1 MKGIFESHTRL
12 STQSQRPSR
21 GETAPLHTNTHTGGA
36 RGGGGTGSKR
46 RLTKAQKTLVKRA
59 AQILHSSYLML
70 RYHAYVFGLMHVG
83 LVAFPAC
90 SPHSHSQ
97 NSENALM
104 LFMRGG
110 SALPRPS
117 TQSYN
122 HSLTRHL
129 NTALRAVTR
138 NTAY

>member
-1 MKGIFESHTRL
+1 
-12 STQSQRPSR
+12 
-21 GETAPLHTNTHTGGA
+21 
-36 RGGGGTGSKR
+36 
-46 RLTKAQKTLVKRA
+46 
-59 AQILHSSYLML
+59 ML

-110 SALPRPS
+110 SALPHPS

-122 HSLTRHL
+122 HSLDR
-129 NTALRAVTR
+129 AQPLRRSAKLTLDGDCHDEVERRRDAAPRADPADRLSHTGHAVRAESGSVNRRKAPIGTL
-138 NTAY
+138 